1 MRRKW
6 IKVYVDQCLRGTM
19 TEELEPAERWVW
31 FGLLLLAGDSPIE
44 GKIAISPNI
53 GFEDHQLAEL
63 LHVDL
68 KLFKKAKNKCIE
80 FDKIRILPNNILEI
94 TNWKKYQSEYRR
106 QKPYRQEKE
115 EESPG
120 LSKEERLEN
129 GDRRGEIGEQK
140 VTPGYNEKLQQK
152 VTKEEEL
159 PPIPKTASFE
169 KIREFERI
177 RNELK
182 RLENMKNNEQERHYH
197 NLTEE
202 KIQEK
207 IEGYIELYLKEL
219 RAYQ

>member
-1 MRRKW
+1 
-6 IKVYVDQCLRGTM
+6 M
-19 TEELEPAERWVW
+19 TQELEPAERWVW
-31 FGLLLLAGDSPIE
+31 FGLLLLAGDSPVE
-44 GKIAISPNI
+44 GKIAISTDI

-68 KLFKKAKNKCIE
+68 KLFKKAKSKCLE
-80 FDKIRILPNNILEI
+80 FDKIRVLPTNVLEI

-115 EESPG
+115 EKSPEP
-120 LSKEERLEN
+120 SKEERLEN

-159 PPIPKTASFE
+159 PPIPQRASFE
-169 KIREFERI
+169 KIKEFERI
-177 RNELK
+177 RSELK
-182 RLENMKNNEQERHYH
+182 RLEEIRKDERKMHYY
-197 NLTEE
+197 NFTEE
-202 KIQEK
+202 KIKEK
-207 IEGYIELYLKEL
+207 IEGLIETYLREL